1 MKKQELKYFRAL
13 LAEKINEL
21 LNEAGKTVTD
31 LTDGR
36 ENTADMN
43 DRATIESEVNL
54 ELRIRDRE
62 RRLIFKM
69 REAIQRI
76 DEGTF
81 GICDECGEP
90 ISVQRLMA
98 RPVTTF
104 CIECKK
110 QEEKIQ
116 RTKGGNYI
124 PSMSFAE

>member
-1 MKKQELKYFRAL
+1 MRKQELKYFRAL

-21 LNEAGKTVTD
+21 LNEAGKTLTD

-62 RRLIFKM
+62 RRLILKM

-98 RPVTTF
+98 RPMTTF

-110 QEEKIQ
+110 QEEKFQ